1 MVTRKKVV
9 ATKVV
14 PVQEKVEVAPD
25 VVRAEVDRPQR
36 KSRQPFGSPR
46 SKLSVS
52 RLIPGYHLHW
62 VNDLA
67 GRIHDAEDNDYEF
80 VNPKEVGFDT
90 KESKVKRLVGAN
102 EDGSALYAYLM
113 KIRQEWYE
121 EDQERGSALQNQ
133 VDEQI
138 RQGKIEDTGGR
149 YIPKNGMSIKRS

>member
-90 KESKVKRLVGAN
+90 KESKVK
-102 EDGSALYAYLM
+102 
-113 KIRQEWYE
+113 
-121 EDQERGSALQNQ
+121 
-133 VDEQI
+133 QI
-138 RQGKIEDTGGR
+138 G
-149 YIPKNGMSIKRS
+149 